1 MNVEDVLYIKDI
13 FSTLPANKV
22 AEIMDIINKNIGA
35 KKPKINI
42 TTKGLSRKQIIIPIT
57 NSNTEIIINSAN
69 QQITNIN
76 RCLKEIKLDITAD
89 FIYKIDDRIIITTN
103 KAIAAL
109 DLKVIKKYLKNNN
122 EINSD
127 SIKSPYL
134 LMSKSYLKIIGLPYI
149 LEQTNSSVTPD
160 IIKSIIKEMH
170 IFNNIIL
177 ALKSCIVKASPKS
190 DMAIVWVNIWD
201 SQNRTKAK
209 TIINW
214 QFNIGCYITTIYGTN
229 MNPRVSQCKNC
240 WK

>member
-57 NSNTEIIINSAN
+57 NSNAEIIINSAN

-149 LEQTNSSVTPD
+149 LEQ
-160 IIKSIIKEMH
+160 
-170 IFNNIIL
+170 
-177 ALKSCIVKASPKS
+177 
-190 DMAIVWVNIWD
+190 
-201 SQNRTKAK
+201 
-209 TIINW
+209 
-214 QFNIGCYITTIYGTN
+214 
-229 MNPRVSQCKNC
+229 
-240 WK
+240 

>member
-1 MNVEDVLYIKDI
+1 MNVEDVLHIKDVFPI
-13 FSTLPANKV
+13 LPANKV

-57 NSNTEIIINSAN
+57 DSNAEIIVNSAN

-89 FIYKIDDRIIITTN
+89 FIYKIDDRIVITTN

-149 LEQTNSSVTPD
+149 LEQTNSSITPN

-177 ALKSCIVKASPKS
+177 ASKSCIVKASPKS
-190 DMAIVWVNIWD
+190 DMAVVWVNIWD

-209 TIINW
+209 TIIN
-214 QFNIGCYITTIYGTN
+214 
-229 MNPRVSQCKNC
+229 
-240 WK
+240 

>member
-1 MNVEDVLYIKDI
+1 LNVEDVLYIKDI

-160 IIKSIIKEMH
+160 IIKSIIKKMH

-209 TIINW
+209 TIIN
-214 QFNIGCYITTIYGTN
+214 
-229 MNPRVSQCKNC
+229 
-240 WK
+240 

>member
-1 MNVEDVLYIKDI
+1 MNVEGVLHIKDVFPI
-13 FSTLPANKV
+13 LPANKV

-42 TTKGLSRKQIIIPIT
+42 TTKRLSRKQIIIPIT
-57 NSNTEIIINSAN
+57 DSNAEIIVNSAN

-89 FIYKIDDRIIITTN
+89 FIYKIDDRIVITTN

-109 DLKVIKKYLKNNN
+109 DLKIIKKYLKNNN

-127 SIKSPYL
+127 SIKSLYL

-149 LEQTNSSVTPD
+149 LEQTNSSVTPN
-160 IIKSIIKEMH
+160 IIKSIIKEIH

-177 ALKSCIVKASPKS
+177 ASKSCIVKASPKS
-190 DMAIVWVNIWD
+190 DMAVVWVNIWD
-201 SQNRTKAK
+201 LQNRTKAK
-209 TIINW
+209 TIIN
-214 QFNIGCYITTIYGTN
+214 
-229 MNPRVSQCKNC
+229 
-240 WK
+240 

>member
-57 NSNTEIIINSAN
+57 NSNAEIIINSAN

-122 EINSD
+122 EINLD

-201 SQNRTKAK
+201 LQNRTKAK
-209 TIINW
+209 TIIN
-214 QFNIGCYITTIYGTN
+214 
-229 MNPRVSQCKNC
+229 
-240 WK
+240 

>member
-1 MNVEDVLYIKDI
+1 LNVEDVLYIKDI

-57 NSNTEIIINSAN
+57 NSNAEIIINSAN

-201 SQNRTKAK
+201 LQNRTKAK
-209 TIINW
+209 TIIN
-214 QFNIGCYITTIYGTN
+214 
-229 MNPRVSQCKNC
+229 
-240 WK
+240 

>member
-57 NSNTEIIINSAN
+57 NSNAEIIINSAN

-122 EINSD
+122 EINLD

-149 LEQTNSSVTPD
+149 LEQ
-160 IIKSIIKEMH
+160 
-170 IFNNIIL
+170 
-177 ALKSCIVKASPKS
+177 
-190 DMAIVWVNIWD
+190 
-201 SQNRTKAK
+201 
-209 TIINW
+209 
-214 QFNIGCYITTIYGTN
+214 
-229 MNPRVSQCKNC
+229 
-240 WK
+240 

>member
-1 MNVEDVLYIKDI
+1 LNVEDVLYIKDI

-57 NSNTEIIINSAN
+57 NSNAEIIINSAN

-149 LEQTNSSVTPD
+149 LEQ
-160 IIKSIIKEMH
+160 
-170 IFNNIIL
+170 
-177 ALKSCIVKASPKS
+177 
-190 DMAIVWVNIWD
+190 
-201 SQNRTKAK
+201 
-209 TIINW
+209 
-214 QFNIGCYITTIYGTN
+214 
-229 MNPRVSQCKNC
+229 
-240 WK
+240 